1 LHQSKQTT
9 DVYKQ
14 KCGMTSFSREIN
26 TICRLCLNENEAS
39 LVPTANII
47 NSTLT
52 VDDIERFTGVRVD
65 EEYSASYSICAS
77 CHNKLRKF
85 AAYRAFCMHN
95 DVRFRER
102 FLSIGEHVS
111 KGHKEIQE
119 TPVQSPA
126 ATCFVKEECENG
138 NENDI
143 TIMYVDST
151 FDDHEVEVDGTKVD
165 ENSEK
170 DEDLIEIIV
179 QTDTHDYH
187 TKQELSQSSASEESY
202 QQDDEPESIDSREN
216 NTKSIRKQLK
226 QRTGRKQ
233 SEKDVKNA
241 YDQSEGYSTNRK
253 NERNQQV
260 SKSPMIQKQ
269 LCSICGKLVQYLPD
283 HIVSHTKEQKFSC
296 EHCPMTCSRKSYLK
310 LHVEAVH
317 LKKVVK
323 SCKICNRDFTHITG
337 YTAHMRAQHN
347 VGDWYE
353 CKICNLKFRHPG
365 GLRGHNNRK
374 HNADSNCECA
384 ICGMKFQDKKG
395 LKDHSRVHSNEKP
408 FACSLCPKR
417 FKSPNA
423 HRTHMLIHKGVVFS
437 CTLCEKTYRYKS
449 LLNTHMKK
457 FHFPERLASDKLYE

>member
-1 LHQSKQTT
+1 
-9 DVYKQ
+9 
-14 KCGMTSFSREIN
+14 MASFSREIN
-26 TICRLCLNENEAS
+26 NVCRLCLDENEAA
-39 LVPTANII
+39 LLPTSKVI

-52 VDDIERFTGVRVD
+52 VDNIERFTGIRVL
-65 EEYSASYSICAS
+65 EENVSYVICQN

-85 AAYRAFCMHN
+85 AAYRAFCMNN
-95 DVRFRER
+95 DVRFRE
-102 FLSIGEHVS
+102 LYLAIGEHVS
-111 KGHKEIQE
+111 KDHKATQE
-119 TPVQSPA
+119 TPAVQPA
-126 ATCFVKEECENG
+126 EVSCSAKEQCE
-138 NENDI
+138 NENDF
-143 TIMYVDST
+143 TIMYVEST
-151 FDDHEVEVDGTKVD
+151 FDDHVVEVDGAKVNEHDD
-165 ENSEK
+165 EP
-170 DEDLIEIIV
+170 DEDVVEIIV
-179 QTDTHDYH
+179 QTDSQSYH
-187 TKQELSQSSASEESY
+187 TKRERSQTSDSERDS
-202 QQDDEPESIDSREN
+202 QNDEPEESDSEEN
-216 NTKSIRKQLK
+216 DKKSIRKQLEPRTALRQQPEQNEK
-226 QRTGRKQ
+226 NVSSDSQRRGDGAARKYERKQ
-233 SEKDVKNA
+233 
-241 YDQSEGYSTNRK
+241 QF
-253 NERNQQV
+253 
-260 SKSPMIQKQ
+260 SKSSTIHKQ

-283 HIVSHTKEQKFSC
+283 HIVSHTKEQKYSC

-317 LKKVVK
+317 MKKVVK

-353 CKICNLKFRHPG
+353 CTICNQKFRHPG

-374 HNADSNCECA
+374 HNADSNCECP

-408 FACSLCPKR
+408 FACSFCPKR

-457 FHFPERLASDKLYE
+457 FHAPESLQSEELN